1 MKDGIV
7 KQNVT
12 GDKMVNGILDRKVDL
27 LPLGQGD
34 LPIKDLVPAVPE
46 SAEAIIVELDYC
58 NIEMFE
64 ALQRSYDYLTRNN
77 LAVGNK

>member
-1 MKDGIV
+1 MGFLKRAEDF
-7 KQNVT
+7 
-12 GDKMVNGILDRKVDL
+12 VNQISWM
-27 LPLGQGD
+27 
-34 LPIKDLVPAVPE
+34 LPIKDLVANMPE